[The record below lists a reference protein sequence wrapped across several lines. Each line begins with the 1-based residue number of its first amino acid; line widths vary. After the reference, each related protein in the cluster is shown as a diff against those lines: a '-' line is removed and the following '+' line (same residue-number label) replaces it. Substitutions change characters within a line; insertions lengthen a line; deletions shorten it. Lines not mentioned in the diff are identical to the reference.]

1 MNSINR
7 YIISEEKRKQLGNY
21 IKEAR
26 LAHLPNKLGLN
37 ELAEITGTASS
48 LISNLE
54 NGKIQKINPFLL
66 QDIAMGLGIDYKI
79 LYKIV
84 GFLNEN
90 EKENSTE
97 IQKNKEKKSMVIIWE
112 REKREVID
120 ISSISKQGISEL
132 KKYIKYLKI
141 DYNEYKEF
149 LKWKK
154 EKKKDY
160 EFQKFFDDYMDKCEW
175 DEGSRYQ
182 IHYNNETVKELF
194 EDNGLRL
201 NKKGR
206 EFYQKLVN
214 FFGGDESFKEL
225 KDQDRN
231 FLTGAKKEYQMGK
244 IVRYYATN
252 FRLDFY

>member
-1 MNSINR
+1 MNSINK

-37 ELAEITGTASS
+37 ELAEITGTAGS

-66 QDIAMGLGIDYKI
+66 QDIASGLEIDYKI

-84 GFLNEN
+84 GFLNED
-90 EKENSTE
+90 ENIAE
-97 IQKNKEKKSMVIIWE
+97 NKKNKEKKSMVIIWE

-154 EKKKDY
+154 EKKKNY
-160 EFQKFFDDYMDKCEW
+160 EFQKFFDDYMARCDW
-175 DEGSRYQ
+175 DTGSRYQ
-182 IHYNNETVKELF
+182 VRYTDETVKELF

-206 EFYQKLVN
+206 EFYQNLVD
-214 FFGGDESFKEL
+214 FFDGEEFFEEL
-225 KDQDRN
+225 KDKDGN

-244 IVRYYATN
+244 IVRHYATSY
-252 FRLDFY
+252 RVDFY

>member
-1 MNSINR
+1 MNSENKYVITK
-7 YIISEEKRKQLGNY
+7 EKRKKLGDY

-26 LAHLPNKLGLN
+26 LTHLPNKLGLN

-66 QDIAMGLGIDYKI
+66 QDIAEGLNIDYKV

-90 EKENSTE
+90 GNIPEDK
-97 IQKNKEKKSMVIIWE
+97 KNEDKKSMVIIWE

-120 ISSISKQGISEL
+120 ISSISSKGISEL
-132 KKYIKYLKI
+132 KNYIKYLKI
-141 DYNEYKEF
+141 DYKEYNEF

-154 EKKKDY
+154 E
-160 EFQKFFDDYMDKCEW
+160 QKRNYKINKALDEYMSKCEW

-182 IHYNNETVKELF
+182 IRYTEETVKELF
-194 EDNGLRL
+194 EKNGLRL
-201 NKKGR
+201 NEIGK

-214 FFGGDESFKEL
+214 FFGGEEFFDELRDENGN
-225 KDQDRN
+225 Q
-231 FLTGAKKEYQMGK
+231 LTGSKKEYQMGK
-244 IVRYYATN
+244 IVRYYAAN
-252 FRLDFY
+252 VRLDF

>member
-1 MNSINR
+1 MNSINK

-66 QDIAMGLGIDYKI
+66 QDIASGLEIDYKI

-84 GFLNEN
+84 GFLNED
-90 EKENSTE
+90 ENIIE
-97 IQKNKEKKSMVIIWE
+97 NKKNKDKKSMVIIWE

-149 LKWKK
+149 LRWKK

-160 EFQKFFDDYMDKCEW
+160 EFQKFFDNYMDNCDW
-175 DEGSRYQ
+175 DTESRYQ
-182 IHYNNETVKELF
+182 IRYNNETVKELF
-194 EDNGLRL
+194 EDNGIRL
-201 NKKGR
+201 NKKGK
-206 EFYQKLVN
+206 EFYKKLVN
-214 FFGGDESFKEL
+214 FFGGEDYFKEL
-225 KDQDRN
+225 RDKN
-231 FLTGAKKEYQMGK
+231 NNLLTGAKKEYQIGK
-244 IVRYYATN
+244 IVKYYATN
-252 FRLDFY
+252 FFLDFK